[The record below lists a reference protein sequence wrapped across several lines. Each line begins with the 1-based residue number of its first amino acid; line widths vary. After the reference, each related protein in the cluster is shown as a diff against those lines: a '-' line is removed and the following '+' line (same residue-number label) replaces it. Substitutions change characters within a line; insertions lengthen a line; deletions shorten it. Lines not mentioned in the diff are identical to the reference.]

1 MPSQASVNI
10 FDISTFTR
18 YDPCNLS
25 RLSKLDILFRE
36 NLELRQQSGYWKK
49 QHSRAKERI
58 EQLEKE
64 NRELKGKIGYLEKRL
79 YGRKTEKS
87 GTGNEKIE
95 GEADTTGE
103 PKRSRGQQPG
113 MPGHGRRSYE
123 HLSVHEEIRDLEE
136 KDKRCQRCGKPYI
149 LFPGTEDSEE
159 VEIEVKAYKR
169 RIRRLRYTPGC
180 DCEGTSGIITA
191 PPAAKLIPKGSLGIS
206 VWVWFLLDKFLYQ
219 RPTNRSIE
227 ALNGY
232 DLDIPPGTVVG
243 GFKRLS
249 TLFQPI
255 LEAFTKKNLA
265 EHHWHCDET
274 RWLVFETLEGKQSY
288 RWYLWVFKS
297 PSSVIYILDPSRSAK
312 VVNNHLGDVE
322 EGIISVDRYS
332 AYKSFIRMKDGR
344 ILIAYC
350 WTHQRRDF
358 LKLAISFPHLKAV
371 AFEWVEL
378 IGELYH
384 LNNIRVSRIKNPEGF
399 LEADKKLRAAV
410 SKMEQRLEHE
420 LEQQRLDADYRK
432 VLESLKN
439 HWEGLTVFIAHPWVP
454 MDNNEAER
462 ILRNSVVGRKN
473 YYGSGAIWSGHFAA
487 MMFGI
492 FQTLLL
498 WDINPRLWLSEYFE
512 ECAKRGG
519 RPPPDVS
526 KYLPWS
532 MSRRKKNRLSF
543 PCKRKR

>member
-1 MPSQASVNI
+1 MHPETSVNQ
-10 FDISTFTR
+10 FNKSAFKKCDP
-18 YDPCNLS
+18 YDLG

-36 NLELRQQSGYWKK
+36 NLELRQERGYWKK

-64 NRELKGKIGYLEKRL
+64 NRELKGKIGYLEKKL

-87 GTGNEKIE
+87 ATGNEKIDQE
-95 GEADTTGE
+95 TDATKK
-103 PKRSRGQQPG
+103 PKRPRGQQPG
-113 MPGHGRRSYE
+113 KPGHGRRRYE
-123 HLSVHEEIRDLEE
+123 HLPVVEEIRDLEE
-136 KDKRCQRCGKPYI
+136 KDKYCKRCGKPYSP
-149 LFPGTEDSEE
+149 FPGTEDSEE
-159 VEIEVKAYKR
+159 VEIEVRAYKR
-169 RIRRLRYTPGC
+169 RIKRLRYTPGC
-180 DCEGTSGIITA
+180 DCEGTPGIITA
-191 PPAAKLIPKGSLGIS
+191 PAAPKLIPKGSLGIS
-206 VWVWFLLDKFLYQ
+206 AWVWFLLDKFLYQ

-227 ALNGY
+227 ALKGY

-249 TLFQPI
+249 TLLQPI
-255 LEAFTKKNLA
+255 LEAFTQKNLA

-274 RWLVFETLEGKQSY
+274 RWLVFETLEGKQNY

-312 VVNNHLGDVE
+312 VVNNHLGDVQ

-350 WTHQRRDF
+350 WTHMRRDF
-358 LKLAISFPHLKAV
+358 LKLAISFPHLEAV

-384 LNNIRVSRIKNPEGF
+384 LNNIRVSRIKDRQGF

-410 SKMEQRLEHE
+410 LKMEQRMNDE
-420 LEQQRLDADYRK
+420 LEQQRFDADYRK

-439 HWEGLTVFIAHPWVP
+439 HWEGLTVFVAHPWVP

-487 MMFGI
+487 MMFSI

-512 ECAKRGG
+512 DCAKRGG

-526 KYLPWS
+526 KYLPWNLS
-532 MSRRKKNRLSF
+532 GRKKNRLSF
-543 PCKRKR
+543 HWEPKR